1 MTDRAPI
8 HVALVEDDP
17 GVRARLARVIDADES
32 LKFVHAASSVA
43 DILAWLSDNAVDI
56 LLVDLGL
63 PDGSGLDVIRRC
75 RRIQPA
81 CAVLVVTVFGD
92 ERNMLQAFEA
102 GAGGYILK
110 DGTEADLASHVTQL
124 HAGGAPMS
132 PLIARQLLVRWQAN
146 AAAARNEAGVPAP
159 AVGSGV
165 DAEGRESLS
174 PREAQVL
181 DMVARGFTY
190 GEVAQRMGLSLSTV
204 RTHVRNIYGKLDV
217 HNKTEAVFEARHLGL
232 LR

>member
-17 GVRARLARVIDADES
+17 GVRARLARVINADES
-32 LKFVHAASSVA
+32 LKFVYAASSVA
-43 DILAWLSDNAVDI
+43 DILAWLADNAVDI

-146 AAAARNEAGVPAP
+146 AAAARSEAGRPAP
-159 AVGSGV
+159 TVGTGV

-190 GEVAQRMGLSLSTV
+190 AEVAQRMGLSLSTV

>member
-17 GVRARLARVIDADES
+17 GVRTRLARVINADDS
-32 LKFVHAASSVA
+32 LKFVYAASSVT
-43 DILAWLSDNAVDI
+43 DILAWLGDNAVDI

-75 RRIQPA
+75 RRMQPA

-110 DGTEADLASHVTQL
+110 DGTEADLANHVTQL
-124 HAGGAPMS
+124 HAGGA
-132 PLIARQLLVRWQAN
+132 
-146 AAAARNEAGVPAP
+146 
-159 AVGSGV
+159 
-165 DAEGRESLS
+165 
-174 PREAQVL
+174 
-181 DMVARGFTY
+181 
-190 GEVAQRMGLSLSTV
+190 
-204 RTHVRNIYGKLDV
+204 
-217 HNKTEAVFEARHLGL
+217 
-232 LR
+232 

>member
-1 MTDRAPI
+1 MTARAPI

-17 GVRARLARVIDADES
+17 GVRARLARVINADDS
-32 LKFVHAASSVA
+32 LKFVYAASSVT
-43 DILAWLSDNAVDI
+43 DILAWLADNAVDI

-63 PDGSGLDVIRRC
+63 PDGSGLEVIRRC
-75 RRIQPA
+75 RRTQPA

-146 AAAARNEAGVPAP
+146 AAEARSEAAAAAQAAAAGNA
-159 AVGSGV
+159 
-165 DAEGRESLS
+165 DGRESLS

-190 GEVAQRMGLSLSTV
+190 AEVAQRMGLSLSTV

>member
-17 GVRARLARVIDADES
+17 GVRTRLARVINADDS
-32 LKFVHAASSVA
+32 LKFVHAASSVN
-43 DILAWLSDNAVDI
+43 DILAWLADNAVDI

-75 RRIQPA
+75 RRTQPA

-146 AAAARNEAGVPAP
+146 AAEARNEAATAAAHVAAAGD
-159 AVGSGV
+159 S
-165 DAEGRESLS
+165 DGRESLS

-190 GEVAQRMGLSLSTV
+190 AEVAQRMGLSLSTV

>member
-1 MTDRAPI
+1 
-8 HVALVEDDP
+8 
-17 GVRARLARVIDADES
+17 
-32 LKFVHAASSVA
+32 
-43 DILAWLSDNAVDI
+43 
-56 LLVDLGL
+56 
-63 PDGSGLDVIRRC
+63 
-75 RRIQPA
+75 
-81 CAVLVVTVFGD
+81 VLVVTVFGD

-146 AAAARNEAGVPAP
+146 AAAARSESGQPAP
-159 AVGSGV
+159 PVGTGV

>member
-17 GVRARLARVIDADES
+17 GVRTRLARVINADDS
-32 LKFVHAASSVA
+32 LKFVYAASSVT
-43 DILAWLSDNAVDI
+43 DILAWLGDNAVDI

-75 RRIQPA
+75 RRMQPA

-110 DGTEADLASHVTQL
+110 DGTEADLANHVTQL

-146 AAAARNEAGVPAP
+146 AAEARSEAAAAAAYAAAAG
-159 AVGSGV
+159 GN
-165 DAEGRESLS
+165 DGRESLS

-190 GEVAQRMGLSLSTV
+190 AEVAQRMGLSLSTV

>member
-17 GVRARLARVIDADES
+17 GVRARLARVIDADDS
-32 LKFVHAASSVA
+32 LRFVYAASSVT
-43 DILAWLSDNAVDI
+43 DILAWLADNAVDI

-63 PDGSGLDVIRRC
+63 PDGSGLEVIRRC

-146 AAAARNEAGVPAP
+146 AAEARTQATQAADT
-159 AVGSGV
+159 S
-165 DAEGRESLS
+165 GRESLS

-190 GEVAQRMGLSLSTV
+190 AEVALRMGLSLSTV

>member
-8 HVALVEDDP
+8 DVALVEDDP
-17 GVRARLARVIDADES
+17 GVRGRLARVIDADDS
-32 LKFVHAASSVA
+32 LRFVHAASSVT
-43 DILAWLSDNAVDI
+43 DILAWLADNAVDI

-75 RRIQPA
+75 RRMQPA

-146 AAAARNEAGVPAP
+146 AAEARSEAAAFAAQAAQTGK
-159 AVGSGV
+159 
-165 DAEGRESLS
+165 AEGRESLS

-190 GEVAQRMGLSLSTV
+190 AEVAQRMGLSLSTV

-217 HNKTEAVFEARHLGL
+217 HNKTEAVFEARNLGL

>member
-32 LKFVHAASSVA
+32 LRFVHAASSVA
-43 DILAWLSDNAVDI
+43 DILAWLADNAVDI

-146 AAAARNEAGVPAP
+146 AAAARIESGQPAP
-159 AVGSGV
+159 PVGTGV